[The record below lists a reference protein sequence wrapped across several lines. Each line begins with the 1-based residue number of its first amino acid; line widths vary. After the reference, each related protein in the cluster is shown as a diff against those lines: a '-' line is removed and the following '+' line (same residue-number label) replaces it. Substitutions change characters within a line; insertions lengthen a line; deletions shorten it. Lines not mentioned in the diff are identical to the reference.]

1 MLQKIDIDATHNQR
15 DRKYTEADSEPESTR
30 ENLIAISLQAQ
41 R

>member
-15 DRKYTEADSEPESTR
+15 EYTEANSEPESTK
-30 ENLIAISLQAQ
+30 ENLVAIPLEAQ